1 MIMTYYVYRTNCDEY
16 AIGAFTANGTVVSAG
31 QIATFKRPEV
41 AVTFA
46 RGMAETA
53 DDVVILPSV

>member
-1 MIMTYYVYRTNCDEY
+1 MTYYVYRTNGDQF
-16 AIGAFTANGTVVSAG
+16 AIGAFTANGTIVSDG
-31 QIATFKRPEV
+31 QIATFTRPEV

-46 RGMAETA
+46 RGMADTT